1 MFRTAVRQFAWTAR
15 RAAGTV
21 EKLSVAEIDAAYRHG
36 IEVSQTQGVA
46 SRGLVD
52 GTVFITTCSVNLRS
66 SSVSSNRKNTP
77 HSIEETV

>member
-36 IEVSQTQGVA
+36 IDISKAQGVA
-46 SRGLVD
+46 KRGLVD
-52 GTVFITTCSVNLRS
+52 GTVLTAMCFVKI
-66 SSVSSNRKNTP
+66 
-77 HSIEETV
+77 

>member
-1 MFRTAVRQFAWTAR
+1 MFRTAVRQFASTAR

-36 IEVSQTQGVA
+36 IQVSHAQGIA

-52 GTVFITTCSVNLRS
+52 GALL
-66 SSVSSNRKNTP
+66 
-77 HSIEETV
+77 